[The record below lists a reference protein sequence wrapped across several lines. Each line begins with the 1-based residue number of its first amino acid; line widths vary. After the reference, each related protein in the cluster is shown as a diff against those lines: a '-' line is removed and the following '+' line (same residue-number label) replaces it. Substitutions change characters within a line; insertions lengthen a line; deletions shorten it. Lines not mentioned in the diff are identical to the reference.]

1 MLELPEGLQSLI
13 TQLFHVVSMYTFHH
27 YVFLSIWGECFW
39 GQRGFKKKQPTDV
52 FQDGSPQIPSEEKA
66 TAQLAGKPEAAET
79 NMGTPGDISRPFLVK
94 IWWRRSQFSYQ
105 KQIWEIYQVEKI
117 QI

>member
-13 TQLFHVVSMYTFHH
+13 TQLFHVVSMYTFLCVSMHFEGN
-27 YVFLSIWGECFW
+27 VFGSTRFQE
-39 GQRGFKKKQPTDV
+39 KATDV

-79 NMGTPGDISRPFLVK
+79 NMGTPGDISRLF
-94 IWWRRSQFSYQ
+94 W
-105 KQIWEIYQVEKI
+105 
-117 QI
+117 